1 MTVAAPSANGSS
13 TSSRPA
19 APRSAQRPP
28 SALEVIRSADR
39 SDMESETSPPSA
51 AAPQVLQ
58 AQPLGFSP
66 EQLAAL
72 AAPLD
77 RANVRQREQGRSKV
91 HYLEGWQV
99 IAEANRIFG
108 FDGWQRQ
115 TIAVRCVAQAER
127 TIGRDQ
133 KPGWGVTYTARVRI
147 TVTAG
152 GLTPLVREGTGAGHG
167 IDADLGQAHESAI
180 KEAETDAMKRALMTF
195 GNPFGLALYD
205 KQQREVTSSAT
216 PANNTNTRSM
226 PAEVAPLQQ
235 PQSPAQQEKDP
246 SLDPLDPGTIQQILA
261 TVRGLPRPALEGFTK
276 AFRKRFQVP
285 EEAPSIADR
294 ICQRRHHDWIETFL
308 VQHQTQPEAAAI
320 HHG

>member
-13 TSSRPA
+13 TSSRLA

-28 SALEVIRSADR
+28 SALEVIRSAEG
-39 SDMESETSPPSA
+39 SDMESATSPPSA
-51 AAPQVLQ
+51 AAQQVLQ

-77 RANVRQREQGRSKV
+77 RANVRQREQGRSRV
-91 HYLEGWQV
+91 SYLEGWQV

-127 TIGRDQ
+127 TIGARGTSRDQ

-152 GLTPLVREGTGAGHG
+152 GMTPLVREGTGAGHG

-216 PANNTNTRSM
+216 AAPNANNRTR
-226 PAEVAPLQQ
+226 PAEAAPRQQ
-235 PQSPAQQEKDP
+235 PQSPEKQEHDP

-261 TVRGLPRPALEGFTK
+261 TVRGLPRPVLEGFTK

-285 EEAPSIADR
+285 EEAVSIADR

-308 VQHQTQPEAAAI
+308 VSQR
-320 HHG
+320 

>member
-13 TSSRPA
+13 TSSRLA

-28 SALEVIRSADR
+28 SALEVIRSDDR
-39 SDMESETSPPSA
+39 AYTETSASPPSA

-77 RANVRQREQGRSKV
+77 RAKVRQREQGRSRV
-91 HYLEGWQV
+91 SYLEGWQV

-152 GLTPLVREGTGAGHG
+152 GHTPLVREGTGAGHG

-216 PANNTNTRSM
+216 AAPHTNTRSR
-226 PAEVAPLQQ
+226 PAEVAPGRQS
-235 PQSPAQQEKDP
+235 QSPAQQEKDP
-246 SLDPLDPGTIQQILA
+246 SLDPLDPSTIQQILT

-276 AFRKRFQVP
+276 AFRKRFQIP
-285 EEAPSIADR
+285 ADAPSIADR

-308 VQHQTQPEAAAI
+308 VQHQAAA
-320 HHG
+320 

>member
-1 MTVAAPSANGSS
+1 M
-13 TSSRPA
+13 
-19 APRSAQRPP
+19 
-28 SALEVIRSADR
+28 IRSADR
-39 SDMESETSPPSA
+39 AVEAPAPTSAPEAPQAPPS
-51 AAPQVLQ
+51 
-58 AQPLGFSP
+58 GFSP

-72 AAPLD
+72 SAPLD
-77 RANVRQREQGRSKV
+77 RANVRQREQGRSRV
-91 HYLEGWQV
+91 SYLEGWQV

-127 TIGRDQ
+127 TIGARGTSREQ

-147 TVTAG
+147 TVQAG
-152 GLTPLVREGTGAGHG
+152 VRPPLIREGTGAGHG

-205 KQQREVTSSAT
+205 KAQRQVTSSAT
-216 PANNTNTRSM
+216 AAPHTNTRSR
-226 PAEVAPLQQ
+226 PPEVAPRQQ

-246 SLDPLDPGTIQQILA
+246 SLDPLDPSTIQQILT

-276 AFRKRFQVP
+276 GFRKRFQVP
-285 EEAPSIADR
+285 EEAASIADR
-294 ICQRRHHDWIETFL
+294 ICQRRHHDWIQTFL
-308 VQHQTQPEAAAI
+308 VSHREVRSANQHREVRPANQHQQEMA
-320 HHG
+320 